1 MSRLHCVVAYSF
13 SCAVVRLL
21 PWSLPHPVGLGLLLP
36 PLNMTHS
43 YKNLLQELVQKEGFS
58 LSSYITKSSGK
69 DHNPTFVAWV
79 KVKGEVFPGKEAN
92 QETGRDECSKG
103 GSFILK
109 RTKRSSEDGE
119 EA

>member
-1 MSRLHCVVAYSF
+1 
-13 SCAVVRLL
+13 
-21 PWSLPHPVGLGLLLP
+21 
-36 PLNMTHS
+36 MTHS